1 MFRHRRPRAEMIEVA
16 ERIDTHNARAR
27 RSASVT
33 VFKVLDRVRCVHCG
47 RFPRVSELCVHWL
60 FSCRQHIVC
69 RSVYVE
75 IECVPSCPPPNLQTS
90 EIDLKYAAGPRT
102 RPASAHGTRRETDD
116 GRRAPPTRHHWL
128 NRAL

>member
-1 MFRHRRPRAEMIEVA
+1 MIEVA

-27 RSASVT
+27 RSASV
-33 VFKVLDRVRCVHCG
+33 FKVLDACAVYHCG

-90 EIDLKYAAGPRT
+90 EIDLV
-102 RPASAHGTRRETDD
+102 RRN
-116 GRRAPPTRHHWL
+116 RRDAVDARRLRDMWL

>member
-1 MFRHRRPRAEMIEVA
+1 MIEVA

-27 RSASVT
+27 RSASGYS
-33 VFKVLDRVRCVHCG
+33 RCLIRALEHCG

-60 FSCRQHIVC
+60 FSCREHIVC

-75 IECVPSCPPPNLQTS
+75 IECVPLCPPPNLQAQTS
-90 EIDLKYAAGPRT
+90 EIDLVHAAN
-102 RPASAHGTRRETDD
+102 ETDD